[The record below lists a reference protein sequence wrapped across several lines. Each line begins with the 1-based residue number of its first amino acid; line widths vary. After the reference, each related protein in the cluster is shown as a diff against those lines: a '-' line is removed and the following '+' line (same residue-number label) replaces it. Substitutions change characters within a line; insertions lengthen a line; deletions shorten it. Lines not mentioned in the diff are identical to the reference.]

1 MRKGVVRDDR
11 ALLSCKSVMVPT
23 EMTARIA
30 LVTGASSGI
39 GQEFAEHYAR
49 RGFHIVLVGRNVE
62 ELQRVKL
69 IVETLGGS
77 GESIVADLSQSE
89 GVAHV
94 LAKCAEPDVVVAN
107 AGVTMAGRAGN
118 IDWTELQKMSYL
130 IGAGVAQLVE
140 GIVPSMVRRRAGTV
154 IVVSSIASL
163 IDMPNSAVY
172 AASKSFATRYASSL
186 AREVKRSGVQVTA
199 ICPGYVHTNLHSR
212 AGLTHLEK
220 TVPGWLWI
228 DAKTVVQSAVNGAR
242 KGKVVVVPGLVYRLS
257 LPFLNSSLAQG
268 VWSKL
273 TRRRGRTGP
282 GRT

>member
-1 MRKGVVRDDR
+1 MSRLV
-11 ALLSCKSVMVPT
+11 
-23 EMTARIA
+23 A

-39 GQEFAEHYAR
+39 GQEFAEHYAQQ
-49 RGFHIVLVGRNVE
+49 GFHVVLVGRNAE
-62 ELQRVKL
+62 ELQRVETK
-69 IVETLGGS
+69 IKTLGGTAVCV
-77 GESIVADLSQSE
+77 VADLSHSD
-89 GVAHV
+89 GVSRV
-94 LAKCAEPDVVVAN
+94 LTECSEPDVVVAN
-107 AGVTMAGRAGN
+107 AGTTMAGRAGSLQWA
-118 IDWTELQKMSYL
+118 DLQKMSFL
-130 IGAGVAQLVE
+130 LGTGVAQLVE
-140 GIVPSMVRRRAGTV
+140 GIVPAMVRRNAGTI
-154 IVVSSIASL
+154 IVVSSVASL

-199 ICPGYVHTNLHSR
+199 VCPGYVHTNLHAR

-220 TVPGWLWI
+220 TVPSWLWI
-228 DAKTVVQSAVNGAR
+228 DAKTVVQSAVDGAR

-282 GRT
+282 ART

>member
-1 MRKGVVRDDR
+1 MG
-11 ALLSCKSVMVPT
+11 VMVPT

-39 GQEFAEHYAR
+39 GQEFAEYYAR
-49 RGFHIVLVGRNVE
+49 QGFHVVLAGRNAE
-62 ELQRVKL
+62 ELQRVKS
-69 IVETLGGS
+69 IVETLGGT
-77 GESIVADLSQSE
+77 GEWIVADLSHSE

-94 LAKCAEPDVVVAN
+94 LAYCAEPDVVVVN

-118 IDWTELQKMSYL
+118 IDWAELQQMSYL

-140 GIVPSMVRRRAGTV
+140 GIVPSMVRKGSGTV

-199 ICPGYVHTNLHSR
+199 VCPGYVHTNLHAR

-220 TVPGWLWI
+220 TVPSWLWI
-228 DAKTVVQSAVNGAR
+228 DAKTVVQSAVDGAR

-282 GRT
+282 ART

>member
-1 MRKGVVRDDR
+1 
-11 ALLSCKSVMVPT
+11 
-23 EMTARIA
+23 MTRPIA

-199 ICPGYVHTNLHSR
+199 VCPGYVHTNLHSR